1 MLGHPCPEAAR
12 EGDIMECLLESRE
25 RLFCG
30 LVLWVA
36 LQAWGNIPE
45 PTSGRQQP
53 NRYSG
58 LGQGGLPF
66 FTP

>member
-12 EGDIMECLLESRE
+12 EGDIMECPLESRE

-45 PTSGRQQP
+45 P

>member
-1 MLGHPCPEAAR
+1 MAGCVEDAEHPCPEAAR
-12 EGDIMECLLESRE
+12 EGAIMECLLESRE

-45 PTSGRQQP
+45 PTS
-53 NRYSG
+53 
-58 LGQGGLPF
+58 
-66 FTP
+66 